1 MVGDRDKLLCRLIIA
16 NGNKIETI
24 SRWDIRFG
32 SQDDASWMY
41 EFSPMVFPSR
51 MKSHLDPCRSIS
63 SNKKDMGSKRRKW
76 GMGKRC
82 EYSME
87 GGVFFVWGGWEP
99 RDVLSLV
106 ELVLENDDQQ
116 NIEEYILIK
125 TLFCVQ
131 LYSSGKRKWSHSY
144 IVTSII

>member
-1 MVGDRDKLLCRLIIA
+1 
-16 NGNKIETI
+16 
-24 SRWDIRFG
+24 
-32 SQDDASWMY
+32 
-41 EFSPMVFPSR
+41 
-51 MKSHLDPCRSIS
+51 
-63 SNKKDMGSKRRKW
+63 
-76 GMGKRC
+76 
-82 EYSME
+82 
-87 GGVFFVWGGWEP
+87 
-99 RDVLSLV
+99 VLALV